1 VRFVFVYNVCV
12 LFPCKCVFVWCV
24 NVRLCVCVLCVLFV
38 CCMFVFGVCKCVF
51 VSFVCCVCVFV

>member
-1 VRFVFVYNVCV
+1 MYNVCV